1 MKPRPPSDAWR
12 LLLSACV
19 GGFLF
24 LSYFGRKSTPSL
36 LIDDL
41 TYFILMLVSGVILAL
56 PATRRRACAFL
67 VAGPLAL
74 AFCFLA
80 GGDLLEGRPAEGE
93 FPLLLRPAVLFTLA
107 PVLVLVICRLLSRGR
122 EARFF
127 SKR

>member
-19 GGFLF
+19 GGFLLF
-24 LSYFGRKSTPSL
+24 SYFGRKSTPSL

-41 TYFILMLVSGVILAL
+41 TYFILMLVSGLILAL

-80 GGDLLEGRPAEGE
+80 GGDLLEGRP
-93 FPLLLRPAVLFTLA
+93 LLRPAVLFTLA
-107 PVLVLVICRLLSRGR
+107 PVLVLVICRLLSRALRR
-122 EARFF
+122 ESAGEP
-127 SKR
+127 